1 MFSPAQ
7 RTATVPVA
15 SAMSNVSFGPRP
27 SSQRC
32 WLPSICTSIPLLA
45 QSPATQPVLP
55 GASSSGRWHACIMNA
70 VMNDPEQL
78 RGEVERLVYSSEESG
93 FTICRLAVPGRRD
106 LVTVAGTMPG
116 IQPGER
122 LHLQGRWINHPV
134 HGYQF
139 RADSYSSQLP
149 ASANAVRRY
158 LASSLVKGIGP
169 VLARRLVDCFGDETL
184 RVIDEQPERLAEA
197 PGVGPRRVESIRQAW
212 VEQQEI
218 RGVMLFL
225 QGHGVS
231 VAYSTRIYKTY
242 GQDAVKV
249 VQENPYRLAQDV
261 RGIGFITAD
270 KIARQ
275 MGIDEHSP
283 HRAQA
288 ALEHLLLEQA
298 DEGHV
303 FTPND
308 ELVQMCRS
316 RFDLPEDLLTAAVGS
331 LRKAGRIVLDGEAV
345 FLRGLYLAERA
356 VADSIRA
363 LVASPG
369 QRREFD
375 APAAVD
381 WASRRMGMELTGE
394 QRQAVQEAVSQKV
407 FVLTGGPGTGKT
419 TILRAVISILEA
431 LGQRVALAAP
441 TGRAAKRLG
450 EAAGREA
457 QTLHR
462 LLEFKP
468 GEGRYGRDAERP
480 LDADAVVIDETSMLD
495 IVLCHHLLQAVP
507 RHASVLFV
515 GDANQLPSVG
525 PGKFLGDVLE
535 SGVVPFLRLERIF
548 RQGDRSGIVEASHRV
563 NQGRL
568 PSLGS
573 SDSQGDFYFVEADE
587 PEAAANAVVRICA
600 ERIPARFGLRPMRD
614 IQVLCPMNRGDIG
627 VHRLNDRLREALNPA
642 GTEVTRFGRTFRVG
656 DRVLQSV
663 NNYDKDVFN
672 GDLGWVTGVDHA
684 AGRITVSFE
693 DIGVDYDFSELDELQ
708 PSFAMTVHRAQGSE
722 FPAVV
727 VPLLT
732 QHYPMLQRNLLYT
745 AITRG
750 RRLVVVVG
758 SRRALAMAVRNARP
772 GERNSMLGVRL
783 SWAESRSGTAFPAG
797 GSERFAFL

>member
-1 MFSPAQ
+1 MCIIN
-7 RTATVPVA
+7 PV
-15 SAMSNVSFGPRP
+15 V
-27 SSQRC
+27 
-32 WLPSICTSIPLLA
+32 
-45 QSPATQPVLP
+45 
-55 GASSSGRWHACIMNA
+55 
-70 VMNDPEQL
+70 NDLEQL

-93 FTICRLAVPGRRD
+93 FTICRLVVPGRVD

-122 LHLQGRWINHPV
+122 LHLRGRWINHPT

-158 LASSLVKGIGP
+158 LASTLVKGIGP
-169 VLARRLVDCFGDETL
+169 VLAGRLVDCFGDETL

-197 PGVGPRRVESIRQAW
+197 PGVGPRRLENIKRAW

-218 RGVMLFL
+218 RNVMLFL

-231 VAYSTRIYKTY
+231 AAYSTRIYKTY
-242 GQDAVKV
+242 GQDAVKI

-288 ALEHLLLEQA
+288 ALEYLLLERA
-298 DEGHV
+298 NEGHV
-303 FTPND
+303 FTPNA

-316 RFDLPEDLLTAAVGS
+316 RFDLPAELLTAAVGS

-356 VADSIRA
+356 VADSIRS

-375 APAAVD
+375 VPVAVD
-381 WASRRMGMELTGE
+381 WASGRMGVELTGE
-394 QRQAVQEAVSQKV
+394 QRQAIHEAVSQKV

-419 TILRAVISILEA
+419 TILRAVILVLEA
-431 LGQRVALAAP
+431 LGQRVVLAAP

-468 GEGRYGRDAERP
+468 GEGRFGRDAGRP

-548 RQGDRSGIVEASHRV
+548 RQGERSGIVEAAHRV

-568 PSLGS
+568 PSLASSGS
-573 SDSQGDFYFVEADE
+573 QRDFYFVDAGE

-614 IQVLCPMNRGDIG
+614 VQVLCPMNRGDIG

-684 AGRITVSFE
+684 VGRITVNFE
-693 DIGVDYDFSELDELQ
+693 ETGVEYDFSELDELQ
-708 PSFAMTVHRAQGSE
+708 PSFAMTVHRAQGGE

-758 SRRALAMAVRNARP
+758 SRRALAMAVRNDRP
-772 GERNSMLGVRL
+772 GERNSMLGIRL
-783 SWAESRSGTAFPAG
+783 SGTETGGGTAFPEG
-797 GSERFAFL
+797 GFQRFAFL

>member
-1 MFSPAQ
+1 M
-7 RTATVPVA
+7 T
-15 SAMSNVSFGPRP
+15 
-27 SSQRC
+27 
-32 WLPSICTSIPLLA
+32 
-45 QSPATQPVLP
+45 
-55 GASSSGRWHACIMNA
+55 
-70 VMNDPEQL
+70 NDLEQL

-93 FTICRLAVPGRRD
+93 FTICRLVVPGRGD

-169 VLARRLVDCFGDETL
+169 VLAGRLVDCFGDETL

-197 PGVGPRRVESIRQAW
+197 PGVGPRRVESIKRAW
-212 VEQQEI
+212 EEQQEI

-231 VAYSTRIYKTY
+231 AAYSTRIYKTY

-288 ALEHLLLEQA
+288 ALEHLLLERA

-303 FTPND
+303 FTPNA
-308 ELVQMCRS
+308 ELVQMCQS
-316 RFDLPEDLLTAAVGS
+316 RFDLPEELLMAAVGS

-356 VADSIRA
+356 VADSIKS

-381 WASRRMGMELTGE
+381 WASRRMGVELTGE
-394 QRQAVQEAVSQKV
+394 QRQAVHEAVSQKV

-457 QTLHR
+457 KTLHR

-468 GEGRYGRDAERP
+468 GEGRFGRDAERP
-480 LDADAVVIDETSMLD
+480 LDADAVVVDETSMLD
-495 IVLCHHLLQAVP
+495 IVLCYRLLQAVP

-515 GDANQLPSVG
+515 GDADQLPSVG
-525 PGKFLGDVLE
+525 PGKVLGDVLE
-535 SGVVPFLRLERIF
+535 SGAVPSVRLERIF
-548 RQGDRSGIVEASHRV
+548 RQGDRSGIVDAAHRI
-563 NQGRL
+563 NRGLL
-568 PSLGS
+568 PSPTAARS
-573 SDSQGDFYFVEADE
+573 PADFYIVEVDE
-587 PEAAANAVVRICA
+587 PEAAADTIVRLCG
-600 ERIPARFGLRPMRD
+600 ERIPARFGLDPVKD
-614 IQVLCPMNRGDIG
+614 VQVLCPMNRGAVG
-627 VHRLNDRLREALNPA
+627 AHQLNDRLRDALNPH
-642 GTEVTRFGRTFRVG
+642 GVEVTRFGRTFRTG
-656 DRVLQSV
+656 DPVLQTA
-663 NNYDKDVFN
+663 NNYDKGLFN
-672 GDLGWVTGVDHA
+672 GDQGGVAEIDVDA
-684 AGRITVSFE
+684 SRIRVVFDGTL
-693 DIGVDYDFSELDELQ
+693 VDYDFSELDELQ
-708 PSFAMTVHRAQGSE
+708 PSYSMTVHRAQGNE

-727 VPLLT
+727 VPVLM

-750 RRLVVVVG
+750 RKLVVLVG
-758 SRRALAMAVRNARP
+758 SRRALAIATKNDSPGGRNTMLQAR
-772 GERNSMLGVRL
+772 L
-783 SWAESRSGTAFPAG
+783 A
-797 GSERFAFL
+797 

>member
-1 MFSPAQ
+1 M
-7 RTATVPVA
+7 
-15 SAMSNVSFGPRP
+15 
-27 SSQRC
+27 
-32 WLPSICTSIPLLA
+32 IPMTNEL
-45 QSPATQPVLP
+45 
-55 GASSSGRWHACIMNA
+55 
-70 VMNDPEQL
+70 EQL
-78 RGEVERLVYSSEESG
+78 RGEVERLVYSSDESG
-93 FTICRLAVPGRRD
+93 FTICRLVVPGRGD

-116 IQPGER
+116 ILPGER
-122 LHLQGRWINHPV
+122 LHLRGRWINHPV

-169 VLARRLVDCFGDETL
+169 VLAGRLVDCFGDDTL
-184 RVIDEQPERLAEA
+184 RVIDEQPERLSEA
-197 PGVGPRRVESIRQAW
+197 PGVGPRRVESIRRAW
-212 VEQQEI
+212 EEQQEI
-218 RGVMLFL
+218 RNVMLFL

-231 VAYSTRIYKTY
+231 AAYSTRIYKTY

-275 MGIDEHSP
+275 MGIDERSP
-283 HRAQA
+283 YRAQA
-288 ALEHLLLEQA
+288 ALEHLLLERA

-303 FTPND
+303 FTPGA
-308 ELVQMCRS
+308 ELVQLCQQRY
-316 RFDLPEDLLTAAVGS
+316 DLPEELLTAAVGD
-331 LRKAGRIVLDGEAV
+331 LRKAGRIVLDGDAV
-345 FLRGLYLAERA
+345 FLRGLYHAERA

-363 LVASPG
+363 LMASPG

-375 APAAVD
+375 AAAAVD
-381 WASRRMGMELTGE
+381 WASSRTGVELTGE
-394 QRQAVQEAVSQKV
+394 QRQAVHEAVSQKV

-419 TILRAVISILEA
+419 TILRAVISVLEA

-450 EAAGREA
+450 EATGREA
-457 QTLHR
+457 RTLHR

-468 GEGRYGRDAERP
+468 GEGGYGRNAGRP
-480 LDADAVVIDETSMLD
+480 LDADAVVVDETSMLD

-507 RHASVLFV
+507 RQASVLFV
-515 GDANQLPSVG
+515 GDADQLPSVG

-535 SGVVPFLRLERIF
+535 SGVVPSVRLERIF
-548 RQGDRSGIVEASHRV
+548 RQGERSGIVEAAHQV
-563 NQGRL
+563 NRGHL
-568 PSLGS
+568 PSHAPG
-573 SDSQGDFYFVEADE
+573 DSLRDFYFVEADE
-587 PEAAANAVVRICA
+587 SEAAANAVVRICA
-600 ERIPARFGLRPMRD
+600 ERIPARFGLRPLRD
-614 IQVLCPMNRGDIG
+614 VQVLCPMNRSAVG
-627 VHRLNDRLREALNPA
+627 VHQLNDRLREALNPA
-642 GTEVTRFGRTFRVG
+642 GAEVTRFGRTFRVG
-656 DRVLQSV
+656 DRVLQTV

-672 GDLGWVTGVDHA
+672 GDLGWVTGVDHV
-684 AGRITVSFE
+684 AGRIAVSF
-693 DIGVDYDFSELDELQ
+693 DDVGVDYDFSELDELQ

-727 VPLLT
+727 VPVLT

-758 SRRALAMAVRNARP
+758 SRRALAMAVHNDRP
-772 GERNSMLGVRL
+772 GERNTMLGFRL
-783 SWAESRSGTAFPAG
+783 SGTEAG
-797 GSERFAFL
+797 GGTPLHV

>member
-1 MFSPAQ
+1 M
-7 RTATVPVA
+7 T
-15 SAMSNVSFGPRP
+15 NG
-27 SSQRC
+27 
-32 WLPSICTSIPLLA
+32 L
-45 QSPATQPVLP
+45 
-55 GASSSGRWHACIMNA
+55 
-70 VMNDPEQL
+70 EQL
-78 RGEVERLVYSSEESG
+78 RGEVERLVYSSDESG
-93 FTICRLAVPGRRD
+93 FTICRLVVPGKAD
-106 LVTVAGTMPG
+106 LVTVVGTMPG

-122 LHLQGRWINHPV
+122 LHLRGRWINHPV

-169 VLARRLVDCFGDETL
+169 VLAGRLVDCFGDDTL
-184 RVIDEQPERLAEA
+184 RVIDEQPERLTEA
-197 PGVGPRRVESIRQAW
+197 PGVGPRRVESIRRAW
-212 VEQQEI
+212 EEQQEI
-218 RGVMLFL
+218 RGVMLSL

-231 VAYSTRIYKTY
+231 AAYATRIYRTY

-270 KIARQ
+270 RIARQ
-275 MGIDEHSP
+275 MGVDEHSP

-303 FTPND
+303 FTPD
-308 ELVQMCRS
+308 AELVQLCQSRYDIPEELLRTAVSDLRRS
-316 RFDLPEDLLTAAVGS
+316 
-331 LRKAGRIVLDGEAV
+331 GRIVLDGEAV
-345 FLRGLYLAERA
+345 FLRGLYLAERG
-356 VADSIRA
+356 VAGSIKDLA
-363 LVASPG
+363 ASPG

-381 WASRRMGMELTGE
+381 WASRRVGMELTDE
-394 QRQAVQEAVSQKV
+394 QRQAVLKAVTQKV

-419 TILRAVISILEA
+419 TILRAVISVLEV

-457 QTLHR
+457 LTLHR

-468 GEGRYGRDAERP
+468 GEGGYGRNAERP
-480 LDADAVVIDETSMLD
+480 LDADAVVVDETSMLD

-507 RHASVLFV
+507 HNASVLFV

-535 SGVVPFLRLERIF
+535 SGVVPLVRLERIF
-548 RQGDRSGIVEASHRV
+548 RQGERSGIVEAAHRV
-563 NQGRL
+563 NRGSL
-568 PSLGS
+568 PFLGS
-573 SDSQGDFYFVEADE
+573 SDSLRDFYFLEADE
-587 PEAAANAVVRICA
+587 PEAAANAIVRICA
-600 ERIPARFGLRPMRD
+600 ERIPARFGLHPVRD
-614 IQVLCPMNRGDIG
+614 VQVLCPMNRGAVG
-627 VHRLNDRLREALNPA
+627 VHQLNDRLREALNPA
-642 GTEVTRFGRTFRVG
+642 GTEVTRFGRTLRVG
-656 DRVLQSV
+656 DRVLQTV

-672 GDLGWVTGVDHA
+672 GDLGWVTVVDHA
-684 AGRITVSFE
+684 AGRVAVSFE
-693 DIGVDYDFSELDELQ
+693 ETAVDYDFSELDELQ
-708 PSFAMTVHRAQGSE
+708 PSFAMTVHRSQGSE

-727 VPLLT
+727 VPVLT

-758 SRRALAMAVRNARP
+758 SRRALAMAVRNDRP
-772 GERNSMLGVRL
+772 GERNSMLGLRL
-783 SWAESRSGTAFPAG
+783 SRMDTGGGTAIPEEGFQRLG
-797 GSERFAFL
+797 LL

>member
-1 MFSPAQ
+1 MN
-7 RTATVPVA
+7 TV
-15 SAMSNVSFGPRP
+15 MKD
-27 SSQRC
+27 
-32 WLPSICTSIPLLA
+32 L
-45 QSPATQPVLP
+45 
-55 GASSSGRWHACIMNA
+55 
-70 VMNDPEQL
+70 EQL

-93 FTICRLAVPGRRD
+93 FTICRLVVPGRGD

-169 VLARRLVDCFGDETL
+169 VLAGRLVDCFGDETL
-184 RVIDEQPERLAEA
+184 RVIDEQPERLTEA
-197 PGVGPRRVESIRQAW
+197 PGVGPRRLESIKRAW

-231 VAYSTRIYKTY
+231 AAYSTRIYKTY

-288 ALEHLLLEQA
+288 ALEHLLLERA
-298 DEGHV
+298 GEGHV
-303 FTPND
+303 FTPKA
-308 ELVQMCRS
+308 ELVQMCQS
-316 RFDLPEDLLTAAVGS
+316 RFDLPEELLTAAVGS

-356 VADSIRA
+356 VADCIRA

-381 WASRRMGMELTGE
+381 WASRRMGVELTEE
-394 QRQAVQEAVSQKV
+394 QRQAVQEAVLEKV

-468 GEGRYGRDAERP
+468 GEGRYGRDAERS
-480 LDADAVVIDETSMLD
+480 LETDAVVVDETSMLD

-525 PGKFLGDVLE
+525 PGKFLGDILE

-548 RQGDRSGIVEASHRV
+548 RQGDRSSIVEAAHRV

-573 SDSQGDFYFVEADE
+573 NGSQGDFYFVEAGD

-600 ERIPARFGLRPMRD
+600 ERIPARFGLHPMRD
-614 IQVLCPMNRGDIG
+614 TQVLCPMNRGAVG
-627 VHRLNDRLREALNPA
+627 VHQLNDRLREALNPA

-656 DRVLQSV
+656 DRVLQTV

-672 GDLGWVTGVDHA
+672 GDLGWVTGVDLA
-684 AGRITVSFE
+684 AGRIAVSFE
-693 DIGVDYDFSELDELQ
+693 ETGVNYDFSELDELQ

-750 RRLVVVVG
+750 RKLVVVVG
-758 SRRALAMAVRNARP
+758 SRRALAMAVRNDRP
-772 GERNSMLGVRL
+772 GERNSMLGKRL
-783 SWAESRSGTAFPAG
+783 SGTERERGTVFPEG
-797 GSERFAFL
+797 GFERPGLL

>member
-1 MFSPAQ
+1 
-7 RTATVPVA
+7 
-15 SAMSNVSFGPRP
+15 
-27 SSQRC
+27 
-32 WLPSICTSIPLLA
+32 
-45 QSPATQPVLP
+45 
-55 GASSSGRWHACIMNA
+55 
-70 VMNDPEQL
+70 
-78 RGEVERLVYSSEESG
+78 
-93 FTICRLAVPGRRD
+93 
-106 LVTVAGTMPG
+106 
-116 IQPGER
+116 
-122 LHLQGRWINHPV
+122 
-134 HGYQF
+134 
-139 RADSYSSQLP
+139 
-149 ASANAVRRY
+149 
-158 LASSLVKGIGP
+158 
-169 VLARRLVDCFGDETL
+169 
-184 RVIDEQPERLAEA
+184 
-197 PGVGPRRVESIRQAW
+197 
-212 VEQQEI
+212 
-218 RGVMLFL
+218 MLFL

-231 VAYSTRIYKTY
+231 AAYATRIYRTY

-298 DEGHV
+298 GEGHV
-303 FTPND
+303 FTPAA
-308 ELVQMCRS
+308 ELVHMCQS
-316 RFDLPEDLLTAAVGS
+316 RYDLPEDLLAAALES
-331 LRKAGRIVLDGEAV
+331 LRQAGRVVLDGEAV
-345 FLRGLYLAERA
+345 FLRGLFLAERD

-363 LVASPG
+363 LQASPG

-375 APAAVD
+375 AAAAVD
-381 WASRRMGMELTGE
+381 WANHRMGVELIGE
-394 QRQAVQEAVSQKV
+394 QRQAVHEAVTQKV

-419 TILRAVISILEA
+419 TILRAVISVLEV

-450 EAAGREA
+450 EATGREA

-468 GEGRYGRDAERP
+468 GEGGYGRNAERP
-480 LDADAVVIDETSMLD
+480 LDADVVVVDETSMLD
-495 IVLCHHLLQAVP
+495 FVLCHHLLQAVP

-535 SGVVPFLRLERIF
+535 SGVVPFVRLERIF
-548 RQGDRSGIVEASHRV
+548 RQGDRSGIVEAAHRV
-563 NQGRL
+563 NRGWL
-568 PSLGS
+568 PSPVSG
-573 SDSQGDFYFVEADE
+573 DSLGDFYFVEAEE

-600 ERIPARFGLRPMRD
+600 ERIPARLGLRPIRD
-614 IQVLCPMNRGDIG
+614 VQVLCPMNRGAVG
-627 VHRLNDRLREALNPA
+627 VHQLNDRLREALNPA
-642 GTEVTRFGRTFRVG
+642 GAEVTRFGRTFRVG
-656 DRVLQSV
+656 DRVLQTV

-672 GDLGWVTGVDHA
+672 GDLGWVTGMDHA
-684 AGRITVSFE
+684 SGRISVSFE
-693 DIGVDYDFSELDELQ
+693 ETGVDYDFTELDELQ
-708 PSFAMTVHRAQGSE
+708 PAFAMTVHRAQGSE

-758 SRRALAMAVRNARP
+758 SRRALAMAVRNDRP
-772 GERNSMLGVRL
+772 SERNSMLRVRL
-783 SWAESRSGTAFPAG
+783 SSVETVG
-797 GSERFAFL
+797 GAALPDGSF

>member
-1 MFSPAQ
+1 
-7 RTATVPVA
+7 
-15 SAMSNVSFGPRP
+15 MSSR
-27 SSQRC
+27 
-32 WLPSICTSIPLLA
+32 
-45 QSPATQPVLP
+45 
-55 GASSSGRWHACIMNA
+55 
-70 VMNDPEQL
+70 
-78 RGEVERLVYSSEESG
+78 
-93 FTICRLAVPGRRD
+93 
-106 LVTVAGTMPG
+106 
-116 IQPGER
+116 
-122 LHLQGRWINHPV
+122 
-134 HGYQF
+134 
-139 RADSYSSQLP
+139 
-149 ASANAVRRY
+149 
-158 LASSLVKGIGP
+158 
-169 VLARRLVDCFGDETL
+169 RRLS
-184 RVIDEQPERLAEA
+184 EA
-197 PGVGPRRVESIRQAW
+197 PGVGPRRLENIKRAW

-231 VAYSTRIYKTY
+231 AAYSTRIYKTY
-242 GQDAVKV
+242 GQDAVKL

-288 ALEHLLLEQA
+288 ALEHLLLERA

-303 FTPND
+303 FAPNA
-308 ELVQMCRS
+308 ELVQMCQS
-316 RFDLPEDLLTAAVGS
+316 RFDLPEELLTAAVGS

-363 LVASPG
+363 LMTSPG

-375 APAAVD
+375 AQAAVD
-381 WASRRMGMELTGE
+381 WASGRMGVELTGE
-394 QRQAVQEAVSQKV
+394 QGQAVHEAVSQKV

-468 GEGRYGRDAERP
+468 GEGRFGRDAERP
-480 LDADAVVIDETSMLD
+480 LNADAVVIDETSMLD

-548 RQGDRSGIVEASHRV
+548 RQGERSGIVEAAHRV

-573 SDSQGDFYFVEADE
+573 SGSQRDFYFVDAGE

-614 IQVLCPMNRGDIG
+614 VQVLCPMNRGDIG

-684 AGRITVSFE
+684 VGRITVNFE
-693 DIGVDYDFSELDELQ
+693 ETGVEYDFSELDELQ
-708 PSFAMTVHRAQGSE
+708 PSFAMTVHRAQGGE

-727 VPLLT
+727 IPLLT

-750 RRLVVVVG
+750 RRLVVVIG
-758 SRRALAMAVRNARP
+758 SRRALAMAVRNDRP
-772 GERNSMLGVRL
+772 GERNSMLGD
-783 SWAESRSGTAFPAG
+783 PALG
-797 GSERFAFL
+797 DGDRRRNGVP

>member
-1 MFSPAQ
+1 M
-7 RTATVPVA
+7 T
-15 SAMSNVSFGPRP
+15 
-27 SSQRC
+27 
-32 WLPSICTSIPLLA
+32 
-45 QSPATQPVLP
+45 
-55 GASSSGRWHACIMNA
+55 
-70 VMNDPEQL
+70 NDLEQL

-93 FTICRLAVPGRRD
+93 FTICRLVVPGKAD

-122 LHLQGRWINHPV
+122 LHLRGRWINHPV

-169 VLARRLVDCFGDETL
+169 VLAGRLVDCFGDETL
-184 RVIDEQPERLAEA
+184 RVIDEQPERLSEA
-197 PGVGPRRVESIRQAW
+197 PGVGPRRVESIRRAW
-212 VEQQEI
+212 EEQQEI

-231 VAYSTRIYKTY
+231 AAYSTRIYRTY
-242 GQDAVKV
+242 GQEAVKV

-283 HRAQA
+283 YRAQA

-298 DEGHV
+298 GEGHV
-303 FTPND
+303 FTPNE
-308 ELVQMCRS
+308 ELVQLCQNRY
-316 RFDLPEDLLTAAVGS
+316 DLPEELLTAALEG
-331 LRKAGRIVLDGEAV
+331 LREAGRIVLDGEAV
-345 FLRGLYLAERA
+345 YLRGLYLAERA
-356 VADSIRA
+356 VAGSIRT
-363 LVASPG
+363 LLASPR
-369 QRREFD
+369 QRRDFD
-375 APAAVD
+375 AAAAVD
-381 WASRRMGMELTGE
+381 WASRRMGVKLTGE
-394 QRQAVQEAVSQKV
+394 QRQAVHEAVTRKV

-419 TILRAVISILEA
+419 TILGAVISVLEA

-450 EAAGREA
+450 EATGRSA

-468 GEGRYGRDAERP
+468 GEGGYGRNADRP
-480 LDADAVVIDETSMLD
+480 LEADAVVIDETSMLD

-507 RHASVLFV
+507 SHTSVLFV

-535 SGVVPFLRLERIF
+535 TGVVPFVCLERIF
-548 RQGDRSGIVEASHRV
+548 RQGDRSGIVEAAHRI
-563 NQGRL
+563 NRGRL
-568 PSLGS
+568 PSFGS
-573 SDSQGDFYFVEADE
+573 SDSLGDFYFVEADE
-587 PEAAANAVVRICA
+587 PAAAANAVVRICA
-600 ERIPARFGLRPMRD
+600 ERIPARFGLCPVRD
-614 IQVLCPMNRGDIG
+614 VQVLCPMNRGAIG
-627 VHRLNDRLREALNPA
+627 VHQLNDRLREALNPA
-642 GTEVTRFGRTFRVG
+642 GIEVTRFGRTFRVG
-656 DRVLQSV
+656 DRVLQTV

-672 GDLGWVTGVDHA
+672 GDLGWVTGVDHI
-684 AGRITVSFE
+684 AGRVEVSFE
-693 DIGVDYDFSELDELQ
+693 ETGVDYDFSELDELQ

-727 VPLLT
+727 VPVLT

-758 SRRALAMAVRNARP
+758 SRRALAMAVRNDRP

-797 GSERFAFL
+797 GSERLGLL

>member
-1 MFSPAQ
+1 MAMSNASLGPRSSGQGAGRRRLDRHTLPTQSPAQ
-7 RTATVPVA
+7 TAVTL
-15 SAMSNVSFGPRP
+15 G
-27 SSQRC
+27 
-32 WLPSICTSIPLLA
+32 
-45 QSPATQPVLP
+45 
-55 GASSSGRWHACIMNA
+55 SSSPTVSGVCIISPMTNGL
-70 VMNDPEQL
+70 EQL
-78 RGEVERLVYSSEESG
+78 RGEVERLVYSSDESG
-93 FTICRLAVPGRRD
+93 FTICRLVVPGKAD
-106 LVTVAGTMPG
+106 LVTVVGTMPG

-122 LHLQGRWINHPV
+122 LHLRGRWINHPV

-139 RADSYSSQLP
+139 RAESYSSQLP

-169 VLARRLVDCFGDETL
+169 VLAGRLVDCFGDETL
-184 RVIDEQPERLAEA
+184 RVIDEQPERLSEA
-197 PGVGPRRVESIRQAW
+197 PGVGPRRVESIKRAW
-212 VEQQEI
+212 EEQQEI

-231 VAYSTRIYKTY
+231 AAYATRIYKTY
-242 GQDAVKV
+242 GQDAVGV

-283 HRAQA
+283 QRAQA

-303 FTPND
+303 FIPD
-308 ELVQMCRS
+308 ADLVRMCQQRY
-316 RFDLPEDLLTAAVGS
+316 DIPEELLTAAVGD

-345 FLRGLYLAERA
+345 FLRGLYLAERS

-363 LVASPG
+363 LMAGPG

-375 APAAVD
+375 AAAAVD
-381 WASRRMGMELTGE
+381 WASHRMGVELTGE
-394 QRQAVQEAVSQKV
+394 QREAVHEAVSQKV

-419 TILRAVISILEA
+419 TILRAVIALLET

-450 EAAGREA
+450 EATGREA

-468 GEGRYGRDAERP
+468 GEGRYGRNAGRP
-480 LDADAVVIDETSMLD
+480 LDADAVVVDETSMLD

-535 SGVVPFLRLERIF
+535 SGVVPSVRLERIF
-548 RQGDRSGIVEASHRV
+548 RQGERSGIIEAAHRV
-563 NQGRL
+563 NRGHM
-568 PSLGS
+568 PSNAS
-573 SDSQGDFYFVEADE
+573 SDSLRDFYFVEAED

-600 ERIPARFGLRPMRD
+600 ERIPARFGLRPVRD
-614 IQVLCPMNRGDIG
+614 VQVLCPMNRGAVG
-627 VHRLNDRLREALNPA
+627 VHQLNDRLREALNPA
-642 GTEVTRFGRTFRVG
+642 GAEVTRFGRTFRVG
-656 DRVLQSV
+656 DRVLQTV

-672 GDLGWVTGVDHA
+672 GDLGWVTGVDHV
-684 AGRITVSFE
+684 AGRIAVSF
-693 DIGVDYDFSELDELQ
+693 DDVGVDYDFSELDELQ

-727 VPLLT
+727 VPVLT

-758 SRRALAMAVRNARP
+758 SRRALAMAVHNDRP
-772 GERNSMLGVRL
+772 GERNTMLGFRL
-783 SWAESRSGTAFPAG
+783 SGTEAG
-797 GSERFAFL
+797 GGTPLHV

>member
-1 MFSPAQ
+1 MNL
-7 RTATVPVA
+7 
-15 SAMSNVSFGPRP
+15 M
-27 SSQRC
+27 
-32 WLPSICTSIPLLA
+32 TSDL
-45 QSPATQPVLP
+45 
-55 GASSSGRWHACIMNA
+55 
-70 VMNDPEQL
+70 EQL

-93 FTICRLAVPGRRD
+93 FTICRLVVPGNSD

-122 LHLQGRWINHPV
+122 LHLRGRWINHPV

-169 VLARRLVDCFGDETL
+169 VLAGRLVDCFGDDTL

-197 PGVGPRRVESIRQAW
+197 PGVGPRRVESIKRAW

-218 RGVMLFL
+218 RNVMLFL
-225 QGHGVS
+225 QDHGVS
-231 VAYSTRIYKTY
+231 AAYSTRIYKTY
-242 GQDAVKV
+242 GQDAVRI

-298 DEGHV
+298 GEGHV
-303 FTPND
+303 FVPNA
-308 ELVQMCRS
+308 ELLELCQT
-316 RFDLPEDLLTAAVGS
+316 RFDIPEDLLTAAVES
-331 LRKAGRIVLDGEAV
+331 LQEAGRIVLDGESV
-345 FLRGLYLAERA
+345 FLRGLYIAERA
-356 VADSIRA
+356 VADSIRNLA
-363 LVASPG
+363 ASPE

-375 APAAVD
+375 ATASVE
-381 WASRRMGMELTGE
+381 WASRHMGMELTGE
-394 QRQAVQEAVSQKV
+394 QRQAVHEAVTEKV
-407 FVLTGGPGTGKT
+407 FVLTGGPGAGKT

-480 LDADAVVIDETSMLD
+480 LDFDAVVVDETSMLD

-507 RHASVLFV
+507 RHASVLLV

-535 SGVVPFLRLERIF
+535 SGVVPFVRLERIF
-548 RQGDRSGIVEASHRV
+548 RQGDRSGIVEAAHRI

-568 PSLGS
+568 PFLGS
-573 SDSQGDFYFVEADE
+573 SGPRGDFYFVEADD

-600 ERIPARFGLRPMRD
+600 ERIPARFGLNPLRD
-614 IQVLCPMNRGDIG
+614 VQVLCPMNRGIVG
-627 VHRLNDRLREALNPA
+627 VHQLNDRLREALNPV
-642 GTEVTRFGRTFRVG
+642 GTEVTRFGRNFRVG
-656 DRVLQSV
+656 DRVLQTV

-684 AGRITVSFE
+684 AGRIAVSFE
-693 DIGVDYDFSELDELQ
+693 ETGVDYDFSELDELQ

-727 VPLLT
+727 VPMLT

-758 SRRALAMAVRNARP
+758 SRRALAMAVRNDRP
-772 GERNSMLGVRL
+772 GERNSMLGIRL
-783 SWAESRSGTAFPAG
+783 SGTVSESVRAFPDDG
-797 GSERFAFL
+797 LERLGLL

>member
-1 MFSPAQ
+1 MPQ
-7 RTATVPVA
+7 WVPVRPM
-15 SAMSNVSFGPRP
+15 AMVALSSSSI
-27 SSQRC
+27 SSQSFSLWHSQSRHAACELVRPVVGVQGLRC
-32 WLPSICTSIPLLA
+32 LWPERN
-45 QSPATQPVLP
+45 PAV
-55 GASSSGRWHACIMNA
+55 SSGGWHTCIMSP
-70 VMNDPEQL
+70 MTNDLEQL
-78 RGEVERLVYSSEESG
+78 RGEVERLVYSSDESG
-93 FTICRLAVPGRRD
+93 FTICRLAVPGRAD
-106 LVTVAGTMPG
+106 LVTVVGTMPG

-122 LHLQGRWINHPV
+122 LHLRGRWINHSV

-169 VLARRLVDCFGDETL
+169 VLAGRLVDCFGDETL
-184 RVIDEQPERLAEA
+184 RVIEEQPERLTEA
-197 PGVGPRRVESIRQAW
+197 PGVGPRRVESIKRAW
-212 VEQQEI
+212 EEQQEI

-231 VAYSTRIYKTY
+231 AAYATRIYKTY
-242 GQDAVKV
+242 GQDAMGV

-298 DEGHV
+298 GEGHV
-303 FTPND
+303 FTPD
-308 ELVQMCRS
+308 AELVQMCQQRYA
-316 RFDLPEDLLTAAVGS
+316 LPEELLTAAVGD
-331 LRKAGRIVLDGEAV
+331 LRKGGRIVLDGEAV
-345 FLRGLYLAERA
+345 FLRGLYLAERS
-356 VADSIRA
+356 VADSIRDLA
-363 LVASPG
+363 AGPG

-394 QRQAVQEAVSQKV
+394 QRQAVHEAVLQKV

-431 LGQRVALAAP
+431 LGQRVVLAAP

-468 GEGRYGRDAERP
+468 GEGGYGRNAERP
-480 LDADAVVIDETSMLD
+480 LEADAVVVDETSMLD

-535 SGVVPFLRLERIF
+535 SGVVPFHRLEQIF
-548 RQGDRSGIVEASHRV
+548 RQGERSGIVEAAHRV
-563 NQGRL
+563 NRGLL
-568 PSLGS
+568 PSLAS
-573 SDSQGDFYFVEADE
+573 VDSLRDFYFVEADE
-587 PEAAANAVVRICA
+587 PEAAGNAVVRICA
-600 ERIPARFGLRPMRD
+600 ERIPARFGLRPVRD
-614 IQVLCPMNRGDIG
+614 VQVLCPMNRGAIG
-627 VHRLNDRLREALNPA
+627 VHQLNERLREALNPE

-684 AGRITVSFE
+684 AGRVTVNFE
-693 DIGVDYDFSELDELQ
+693 GTGVDYDFSELDELQ

-727 VPLLT
+727 VPVLT

-758 SRRALAMAVRNARP
+758 SRRALGMAVRNGRP
-772 GERNSMLGVRL
+772 GERNSMLGIRL
-783 SWAESRSGTAFPAG
+783 SGMEI
-797 GSERFAFL
+797 

>member
-1 MFSPAQ
+1 
-7 RTATVPVA
+7 
-15 SAMSNVSFGPRP
+15 
-27 SSQRC
+27 
-32 WLPSICTSIPLLA
+32 
-45 QSPATQPVLP
+45 
-55 GASSSGRWHACIMNA
+55 MNT
-70 VMNDPEQL
+70 VMNDLEQL

-93 FTICRLAVPGRRD
+93 FTICRLVVPGRGD

-122 LHLQGRWINHPV
+122 LHLQGRWINHPI

-169 VLARRLVDCFGDETL
+169 VLAGRLVDCFGDETL
-184 RVIDEQPERLAEA
+184 QVIDEQPERLAEA
-197 PGVGPRRVESIRQAW
+197 PGVGPRRVESIKRAW

-231 VAYSTRIYKTY
+231 AAYSTRIYKTY

-249 VQENPYRLAQDV
+249 VQENLYRLAQDV

-298 DEGHV
+298 GEGHV
-303 FTPND
+303 FIPNS
-308 ELVQMCRS
+308 ELVQMCQS
-316 RFDLPEDLLTAAVGS
+316 RFDLPEELLTAAVGT
-331 LRKAGRIVLDGEAV
+331 LRKAGRVVLDGEAV

-363 LVASPG
+363 LVASPV

-375 APAAVD
+375 ALAAVD
-381 WASRRMGMELTGE
+381 WASNRMGVELTGE

-468 GEGRYGRDAERP
+468 GEGRFGRDSERP
-480 LDADAVVIDETSMLD
+480 LEADAVVVDETSMLD

-548 RQGDRSGIVEASHRV
+548 RQGDRSGIVEAAHRV

-568 PSLGS
+568 PSVGS
-573 SDSQGDFYFVEADE
+573 SDSQGDFYFVEAGE
-587 PEAAANAVVRICA
+587 PEAAANALVRICA
-600 ERIPARFGLRPMRD
+600 ERIPARFGLHPMRD
-614 IQVLCPMNRGDIG
+614 VQVLCPMNRGDVG

-656 DRVLQSV
+656 DRVLQTV
-663 NNYDKDVFN
+663 NNYEKDVFN

-684 AGRITVSFE
+684 ASRIAVSFE
-693 DIGVDYDFSELDELQ
+693 ETGVDYDFSELDELQ

-750 RRLVVVVG
+750 RKLVVVVG
-758 SRRALAMAVRNARP
+758 SRRALAMAVRNDRP
-772 GERNSMLGVRL
+772 GERKSMLGIRL
-783 SWAESRSGTAFPAG
+783 SGTGTGGGAAFPEG
-797 GSERFAFL
+797 GFDRLGLL

>member
-1 MFSPAQ
+1 M
-7 RTATVPVA
+7 
-15 SAMSNVSFGPRP
+15 
-27 SSQRC
+27 
-32 WLPSICTSIPLLA
+32 
-45 QSPATQPVLP
+45 
-55 GASSSGRWHACIMNA
+55 CIMVPMTNGL
-70 VMNDPEQL
+70 EQL

-93 FTICRLAVPGRRD
+93 FTICRLVVPGRTD
-106 LVTVAGTMPG
+106 LVTVVGTMPG

-139 RADSYSSQLP
+139 RAESYSSQLP

-169 VLARRLVDCFGDETL
+169 VLAGRLVDCFGDDTL
-184 RVIDEQPERLAEA
+184 RVIDEQPERLSEA
-197 PGVGPRRVESIRQAW
+197 PGVGPRRVESIRLAW
-212 VEQQEI
+212 EEQQEI

-231 VAYSTRIYKTY
+231 AAYATRIYKTY
-242 GQDAVKV
+242 GQDAVGV

-275 MGIDEHSP
+275 LGIDEHSP
-283 HRAQA
+283 QRAQA

-303 FTPND
+303 FIPGA
-308 ELVQMCRS
+308 ELVRMCQQRY
-316 RFDLPEDLLTAAVGS
+316 DIPEELLTAAVGD

-345 FLRGLYLAERA
+345 FLRGLYLAERS

-363 LVASPG
+363 LMAGLG

-375 APAAVD
+375 AAAAVD
-381 WASRRMGMELTGE
+381 WASRRMGVELTRE
-394 QRQAVQEAVSQKV
+394 QREAVHEAVSQKV

-419 TILRAVISILEA
+419 TILRAVIALLEA

-450 EAAGREA
+450 EATGRDA

-468 GEGRYGRDAERP
+468 GEGRYGRNAGRP
-480 LDADAVVIDETSMLD
+480 LDADAVVVDETSMLD
-495 IVLCHHLLQAVP
+495 IVLCHHLLQSVP

-535 SGVVPFLRLERIF
+535 SRIVPSVRLERIF
-548 RQGDRSGIVEASHRV
+548 RQGERSGIIEAAHRV
-563 NQGRL
+563 NRGHM
-568 PSLGS
+568 PSNAS
-573 SDSQGDFYFVEADE
+573 SDSLRDFYFVEAEE

-600 ERIPARFGLRPMRD
+600 ERIPARFGLRSVRD
-614 IQVLCPMNRGDIG
+614 VQVLCPMNRGAVG
-627 VHRLNDRLREALNPA
+627 VHQLNDRLREALNPA
-642 GTEVTRFGRTFRVG
+642 GAEVTRFGRTFRVG
-656 DRVLQSV
+656 DRVLQTV

-672 GDLGWVTGVDHA
+672 GDLGWVTGVDHV
-684 AGRITVSFE
+684 AGRIAVSF
-693 DIGVDYDFSELDELQ
+693 DDVGMDYDFSELDELQ

-727 VPLLT
+727 VPVLT

-758 SRRALAMAVRNARP
+758 SRRALAMAVRNDRP
-772 GERNSMLGVRL
+772 GERNSMLRNRL
-783 SWAESRSGTAFPAG
+783 SGTETEG
-797 GSERFAFL
+797 GTPLHV